1 MDANSPPHTQFGL
14 VVERT
19 FRSEQF
25 NGGVERGGDGERR
38 GVELFAYVEWFR
50 VSGWQFDFCSYSCCR
65 CRHLS
70 WCNERAALNSNIMQC
85 NYSIASYIYINC
97 Y

>member
-1 MDANSPPHTQFGL
+1 MDANSPPQTQFGL

-38 GVELFAYVEWFR
+38 GVELFAYVEWL
-50 VSGWQFDFCSYSCCR
+50 VDCNLISVHVLVAGAAFCPGAT
-65 CRHLS
+65 
-70 WCNERAALNSNIMQC
+70 NEQPSTAT
-85 NYSIASYIYINC
+85 
-97 Y
+97 